1 MPIATLIL
9 FEIIAFSLWLTKDN
23 LFYLINFSYIG
34 LSISIGQ
41 ALFIAKYKH
50 ARRVV
55 QLLVGIYM
63 LVYLGIINQENMQI
77 EGFWYYLFMVWICML
92 DCHDFRLFTIQ
103 GARKSCEK

>member
-1 MPIATLIL
+1 MNKKFMPIATLIL

-34 LSISIGQ
+34 LSISMGQ

-77 EGFWYYLFMVWICML
+77 EGF
-92 DCHDFRLFTIQ
+92 
-103 GARKSCEK
+103 

>member
-9 FEIIAFSLWLTKDN
+9 FEIIAFSLWLIKDN

-34 LSISIGQ
+34 LSISMGQ

-63 LVYLGIINQENMQI
+63 LVYLGIINQENMQRVSGTI
-77 EGFWYYLFMVWICML
+77 YLWVC
-92 DCHDFRLFTIQ
+92 FRLQLFTT
-103 GARKSCEK
+103 R